1 MKIRVL
7 GCHGSDQLV
16 KRDGKVHQCRTCGF
30 LINGTVMIDAGTI
43 GAALQLE
50 EQKQI
55 RHVLL
60 SHLHFDHVQGLPTL
74 ADNLVDDALGVV
86 EPVVLTSTAPVL
98 DGLRA
103 HLFNN
108 EVYPDFLSLPDPKH
122 PAFVC
127 RPLEVGKESE
137 VASLHVRAIRV
148 NHLVPTVGF
157 LIREGASTVLYSGD
171 TYETEEI
178 WKVAAKE
185 PTLKA
190 AFIETSFP
198 NKMVELAK
206 ISKHLTPALFAQE
219 FKKLGRPD
227 LPVYIYH
234 VKPRFRQEIIRELE
248 QLKVRNLTV
257 LDEGQEIHV

>member
-16 KRDGKVHQCRTCGF
+16 KQGGKIRQCRTCGF
-30 LINGTVMIDAGTI
+30 LINKTVMIDAGTI

-74 ADNLVDDALGVV
+74 ADNLVDDESSIA
-86 EPVVLTSTAPVL
+86 EPVTLTSTAQVL

-108 EVYPDFLSLPDPKH
+108 EVYPDFLALPDPKH
-122 PAFVC
+122 PVFVC
-127 RPLEVGKESE
+127 RTIDVGKENE
-137 VASLHVRAIRV
+137 VAGLHVRAVRV

-157 LIREGASTVLYSGD
+157 LIREGTSTVLYSGD

-178 WKVAAKE
+178 WKTAAKE

-198 NKMVELAK
+198 NKLADLAK

-219 FKKLGRPD
+219 FRKLGRPD
-227 LPVYIYH
+227 LPVYVYH
-234 VKPRFRQEIIRELE
+234 VKPRFRQEVIRELE
-248 QLKVRNLTV
+248 QLKIRHLTV
-257 LDEGQEIHV
+257 LEEGQEVHV